1 MMNNNKILFICTLYV
16 LLFLLPSNIVAQN
29 TTLKFHQGQFKI
41 MQLTDLHWHNAS
53 SFEEEND
60 STWNLIDQMLKIEKP
75 QLVVFT
81 GDVVVA
87 DNALKCWKRIATLF
101 ERHKALW
108 MVTFGNH
115 DTEADASTRETAALI
130 ASLPYCLMPQSLLNI
145 SGVGNLSVPIWNEAE
160 SEMKWMLYFM
170 DSHAYPAM
178 PFMGSYDWIKLD
190 QINWYRHERDKA
202 QKNNGGNVVPG
213 LAFFHIPLPEFS
225 AGKDLCKKIGT
236 HMDGVCSPILNSGL
250 FSAFLE
256 KHDVAGVFCGHD
268 HNNDYLLD
276 FKGHI
281 ALGYGRKT
289 GYVSAYREILP
300 RGVRIIELHN
310 WGRAFRTYIRDLEG
324 ISHEYEFEVRHG
336 YAPTIPHLTL
346 SNYLIKPEV
355 KGVFVGRIISPDNS
369 DNAVKIVKDTAHL
382 FCVKHDSLFLRPKR
396 TFHITDNVQ
405 SYGITLRVGN
415 QKKDFEILVDQFEK
429 NKVIAHRGAWKH
441 TSTDQNTIE
450 SFTKAVEKR
459 CHGSEFD
466 VWLTKDKQIVLSHDP
481 VLCGLP
487 VEKSLLKQLRELT
500 LSKGGKVSTLEEL
513 IEVGKQ
519 QGRTKMILE
528 IKPSTID
535 AQRGIELADSVISC
549 VHRMKAQAW
558 MEYISFDYDV
568 LRRIHYLDPF
578 AKTQYLAGDKGV
590 KEVKKD
596 GLTGIDY
603 SFYSFRSDPQLMQKA
618 HNVGLTVNV
627 WTVNQP
633 DELRQYYHSEI
644 DYITT
649 DEPEILLE
657 MK

>member
-1 MMNNNKILFICTLYV
+1 MNSNRIQITCALYV
-16 LLFLLPSNIVAQN
+16 LLFFLPSSISAQEKL
-29 TTLKFHQGQFKI
+29 LKFHQDQFKI

-53 SFEEEND
+53 SLEEKND

-75 QLVVFT
+75 QLVVLT

-87 DNALKCWKRIATLF
+87 KDAKKSWKHIATLF
-101 ERHKALW
+101 EQHKTPW

-115 DTEADASTRETAALI
+115 DTEADISTREAAELI
-130 ASLPYCLMPQSLLNI
+130 ASLPYSLMPQSLLNI
-145 SGVGNLSVPIWNEAE
+145 SGVGNLSIPVWNEAE

-170 DSHAYPAM
+170 DSHAYPVM
-178 PFMGSYDWIKLD
+178 SSMGSYDWIKSD
-190 QINWYRHERDKA
+190 QISWYRQERDKA
-202 QKNNGGNVVPG
+202 QKYNAGNIVPG
-213 LAFFHIPLPEFS
+213 VVFFHIPLPEFA
-225 AGKDLCKKIGT
+225 AGKDLCQKIGT
-236 HMDGVCSPILNSGL
+236 HMDGVCSPILNTGL

-289 GYVSAYREILP
+289 GYVSAYREVLP
-300 RGVRIIELHN
+300 RGVRIINLHN

-324 ISHEYEFEVRHG
+324 ISHEYVFEVRQG
-336 YAPTIPHLTL
+336 YAPTSPHLTL
-346 SNYLIKPEV
+346 SSFLIKPEV
-355 KGVFVGRIISPDNS
+355 KGGFVGRIISSDNS

-396 TFHITDNVQ
+396 TCHITDNVQ

-450 SFTKAVEKR
+450 SFMKAVEKR

-481 VLCGLP
+481 VLCGFP
-487 VEKSLLKQLRELT
+487 VEKSLLKQLRKLT

-513 IEVGKQ
+513 IAVAKQ
-519 QGRTKMILE
+519 QGRTKMVLE
-528 IKPSTID
+528 IKPSIID
-535 AQRGIELADSVISC
+535 AKRGIELADSVISC

-558 MEYISFDYDV
+558 MEYISFDYEV
-568 LRRIHYLDPF
+568 LRRIRYLDPF
-578 AKTQYLAGDKGV
+578 ARTQYLAGDKDVRKV
-590 KEVKKD
+590 KND

-603 SFYSFRSDPQLMQKA
+603 SFYSFRSDPQLTQKA
-618 HNVGLTVNV
+618 HEEGLTVNV

-633 DELRQYYHSEI
+633 DELQQYYHSEI